1 MDAQWVKYKE
11 SVSGFDLPAST
22 TKPVVPYQTSSSEIG
37 VSGFQDLKPANPEI
51 QARYDAMS
59 PNWNGITGADPSVYR
74 SIATSESASVNLQT
88 K

>member
-1 MDAQWVKYKE
+1 MESQWLQYQQ
-11 SVSGFDLPAST
+11 SVGGFDLPAST
-22 TKPVVPYQTSSSEIG
+22 TKPVVPYQTSSSDVG

-59 PNWNGITGADPSVYR
+59 PNWNGITGSESSVYG
-74 SIATSESASVNLQT
+74 SAPVNS

>member
-1 MDAQWVKYKE
+1 MDSQWLKYQQ
-11 SVSGFDLPAST
+11 SVREFDVPIST
-22 TKPVVPYQTSSSEIG
+22 TKPVVPYQTSSSDVG
-37 VSGFQDLKPANPEI
+37 VTGFQDLKPANPEL

-74 SIATSESASVNLQT
+74 SVATSENEPVNLQR